1 MITDNFKKR
10 IITSTALIILLF
22 FVILSK
28 IALLYSLIIIGIYSI
43 LEFLNLS
50 QNIFKKF
57 ISRVI
62 SNILFT
68 IFIFIYFT
76 IFFYFSNFIQLKIIL
91 FALLFGCIASDIGG
105 YIFGKIIKGPKISK
119 ISPNKTLAGSFGSLI
134 LCSVTFT
141 ISIFFFTNTSS
152 LLIMTTGLVTSVFCQ
167 LGDLFFSYLKRK
179 AKKKDTGN
187 ILPGHGGILDRI
199 DGILLGI
206 PSGYLFL
213 LIFLR

>member
-1 MITDNFKKR
+1 MTTDNFKKR

-22 FVILSK
+22 FVIFSK
-28 IALLYSLIIIGIYSI
+28 IALLYSLIIIGVYSV
-43 LEFLNLS
+43 LEFINLS

-134 LCSVTFT
+134 LCSTTFT
-141 ISIFFFTNTSS
+141 VSILFFTNTSS
-152 LLIMTTGLVTSVFCQ
+152 LLIMTTGLVTSKFCQ

>member
-1 MITDNFKKR
+1 MTTDNFKKR

-22 FVILSK
+22 FVIFSK
-28 IALLYSLIIIGIYSI
+28 IALLYSLIIIGVYSV
-43 LEFLNLS
+43 LEFINLS

-134 LCSVTFT
+134 LCSITFT
-141 ISIFFFTNTSS
+141 VSILFFTNTSS
-152 LLIMTTGLVTSVFCQ
+152 LLIMTTGLVTSIFCQ

>member
-1 MITDNFKKR
+1 MTTDNFKKR

-22 FVILSK
+22 FVIFSK
-28 IALLYSLIIIGIYSI
+28 IALLYSLIIIGVYSV
-43 LEFLNLS
+43 LEFINLS

-134 LCSVTFT
+134 LCSTTFT
-141 ISIFFFTNTSS
+141 VSILFFTNTSS
-152 LLIMTTGLVTSVFCQ
+152 LLIMTTGLVTSIFCQ

-179 AKKKDTGN
+179 AKKKETGN

>member
-62 SNILFT
+62 ANILFT

>member
-62 SNILFT
+62 ANILFT

-134 LCSVTFT
+134 LCSTTFT
-141 ISIFFFTNTSS
+141 VSILFFTNTSS

>member
-1 MITDNFKKR
+1 MTTDNFKKR
-10 IITSTALIILLF
+10 IITSTALIILFF
-22 FVILSK
+22 FVIFSK
-28 IALLYSLIIIGIYSI
+28 IALLYSLIIIGVYSV
-43 LEFLNLS
+43 LEFINLS

-68 IFIFIYFT
+68 IFIFIYFI
-76 IFFYFSNFIQLKIIL
+76 IFFYFFNFIQLKIIL

-134 LCSVTFT
+134 LCSTTFT
-141 ISIFFFTNTSS
+141 VSILFFTNTSS

-167 LGDLFFSYLKRK
+167 LGDLFFSFLKRK

-213 LIFLR
+213 LIFLI

>member
-1 MITDNFKKR
+1 MTTDNFKKR

-22 FVILSK
+22 FVIFSK
-28 IALLYSLIIIGIYSI
+28 IALLYSLIIIGVYSV
-43 LEFLNLS
+43 LEFINLS

-134 LCSVTFT
+134 LCSTTFT
-141 ISIFFFTNTSS
+141 VSILFFTNTSS

>member
-1 MITDNFKKR
+1 MTTDNFKKR
-10 IITSTALIILLF
+10 FITSTALIILLF
-22 FVILSK
+22 FVIFSK
-28 IALLYSLIIIGIYSI
+28 IALLYSLIIIGVYSV
-43 LEFLNLS
+43 LEFINLS

-68 IFIFIYFT
+68 VFIFIYFT

-134 LCSVTFT
+134 LCSITFT
-141 ISIFFFTNTSS
+141 VSILFFTNTSS
-152 LLIMTTGLVTSVFCQ
+152 LLIMTTGLVTSIFCQ

>member
-1 MITDNFKKR
+1 MTTDNFKKR

-22 FVILSK
+22 FVIFSK
-28 IALLYSLIIIGIYSI
+28 IALLYSLIIIGVYSV
-43 LEFLNLS
+43 LEFINLS

-134 LCSVTFT
+134 LCSTTFT
-141 ISIFFFTNTSS
+141 VSILFFTNTSS
-152 LLIMTTGLVTSVFCQ
+152 LLIMTTGLVTSIFCQ

>member
-1 MITDNFKKR
+1 MTTDNFKKR

-22 FVILSK
+22 FVIFSK
-28 IALLYSLIIIGIYSI
+28 IALLYSLIIIGVYSV
-43 LEFLNLS
+43 LEFINLS

-62 SNILFT
+62 ANILFT